1 MAFSST
7 VAFKSVFGNTRVT
20 CLSMVADSGN
30 GDTSAT
36 GVAGIGYAFAAQL
49 TPISMATGAPIVK
62 INKLNA
68 GTTSAGQV
76 SISACATGDVFYLT
90 IYGRS

>member
-7 VAFKSVFGNTRVT
+7 VAFKSVFGNARVV
-20 CLSMVADSGN
+20 CLSMVADGAN
-30 GDTSAT
+30 GDTST
-36 GVAGIGYAFAAQL
+36 SGVAGIGYAFAAHL
-49 TPISMATGAPIVK
+49 SPVSMTTGAPIVK

-68 GTTSAGQV
+68 GTSSAGNV
-76 SISACATGDVFYLT
+76 SISACASGDVFYLT

>member
-7 VAFKSVFGNTRVT
+7 VAYKSVFGNTRVV
-20 CLSMVADSGN
+20 CLSMVADSAN
-30 GDTSAT
+30 GDTVAS
-36 GVAGIGYAFAAQL
+36 GVAGIGYAFSAHL
-49 TPISMATGAPIVK
+49 SPISMATAAPIVK
-62 INKLNA
+62 INKGNA
-68 GTTSAGQV
+68 GTSINGNV